1 MTDSNEFYL
10 KPKQQLQSENDIDRL
25 AAALVSAI
33 VAEEI
38 QDDYIDVINS
48 PDFFFLS
55 LIQMDS

>member
-1 MTDSNEFYL
+1 MTDSDEFYL